1 MSKRV
6 VITGIGN
13 ISSLGNNVE
22 EMVSTLIQG
31 INPYDYIPKERFSTE
46 HKLFRNN
53 RGFMIDMNTYKR
65 AKEKDISVLY
75 PIACQCI
82 SEALSKAKLNTDTL
96 KQYKTGLCLGTSVG
110 ACYVM
115 MERIKNQLK
124 FNKDDFDL
132 IKYTTPIMIGKVAKY
147 YNISGTV
154 TAISTACAS
163 GTNSIG
169 RGFDLIKN
177 GKEDI
182 VICGGVDLFT
192 ELTYT
197 GFNALFAISKNKCK
211 PFAMQRDG
219 MSLGDACCIFILE
232 SYDTAKIRG
241 AKIYGEVKGYHI
253 LNEAYHPTAPHPEGK
268 YAAICMEKA
277 LKYSHM
283 NVNQIDYINAHGTG
297 TEKNDEAEFKGLEIL
312 LNNKTITTYM
322 NSAKGLI
329 GHTLGAAGSIEALIG
344 LLCMENQ
351 TIYAENS
358 NYEHLISNQIEFIN
372 TIKKDVPINAFISN
386 SFGFGGNM
394 ASVVI
399 SKFIN

>member
-13 ISSLGNNVE
+13 ISSIGNNVE
-22 EMVSTLIQG
+22 EMVSSLEQG
-31 INPYDYIPKERFSTE
+31 INLYDYIPNERFSTE

-53 RGFMIDMNTYKR
+53 RGFMIDINMFNK

-82 SEALSKAKLNTDTL
+82 SEALSKAKLNTHNL

-110 ACYVM
+110 ACYAM
-115 MERIKNQLK
+115 MERIKNQVK
-124 FNKDDFDL
+124 FNKDGFEL
-132 IKYTTPIMIGKVAKY
+132 TKYTTPIMIGKIAKY
-147 YNISGTV
+147 YNINGTV
-154 TAISTACAS
+154 SAISTACAS

-177 GKEDI
+177 EKEDI
-182 VICGGVDLFT
+182 VICGGIDLFT

-197 GFNALFAISKNKCK
+197 GFNSLFALSKNKCR
-211 PFAMQRDG
+211 PFAIQRDG

-232 SYDTAKIRG
+232 SYDTAISRG

-277 LKYSHM
+277 LKDSHM
-283 NVNQIDYINAHGTG
+283 DINQIDYINAHGTG

-312 LNNKTITTYM
+312 LRDKSTPIYM
-322 NSAKGLI
+322 NSSKGFI
-329 GHTLGAAGSIEALIG
+329 GHTLGAAGSIESLIG
-344 LLCMENQ
+344 LLSLENQ
-351 TIYAENS
+351 IIYGENC
-358 NYEHLISNQIEFIN
+358 NYEHLASKKIKFIN
-372 TIKKDVPINAFISN
+372 TIKKNISINAFISN

-399 SKFIN
+399 AKLLK